1 VRPRIDLA
9 ATDWQETAQ
18 MTRTDHTTLHL
29 GYFSRS
35 VVSAVARHRG
45 LYAEAGLTV
54 TETPVESS
62 PGQFRSL
69 LAGEFDLVL
78 TSPDNVAAYRLS
90 AANPLNQQADVRILL
105 GVDAGMGLTI
115 VASDAIS
122 SIGELRGRTVAVDV
136 PQSGFALV
144 FLAMLATAGLQPERD
159 FTLVSLGS
167 TPRRKVALTEG
178 RCDATMLNAGHD
190 IAAEL
195 EGCRRLAS
203 VTDAYFPYLGTVLAS
218 TGSWLEQHEEVA
230 ARFAAV
236 WLRAVEVI
244 LDPAEREFIE
254 PLTASVLGV
263 PDAGAA
269 RAYDVLT
276 SERDGLIPDG
286 RVSDDALATVLGL
299 RSQSV
304 STAKAAGLVDS
315 RLLPG
320 AS

>member
-1 VRPRIDLA
+1 
-9 ATDWQETAQ
+9 
-18 MTRTDHTTLHL
+18 MTRTDHAQLHL

-54 TETPVESS
+54 TESPVESS
-62 PGQFRSL
+62 PGQFSSL

-90 AANPLNQQADVRILL
+90 TANPLKAQADVRILL
-105 GVDAGMGLTI
+105 GVDAGIGLTI
-115 VASDAIS
+115 IANDAIG

-159 FTLVSLGS
+159 FTLISLGS

-203 VTDAYFPYLGTVLAS
+203 VTDTYFPYLGTVLAS
-218 TGSWLEQHEEVA
+218 TGDWLEQHEEAA
-230 ARFAAV
+230 ARFAGVWQHAV
-236 WLRAVEVI
+236 DLI
-244 LDPAEREFIE
+244 LDPAERGFVE

-263 PDAGAA
+263 PDAAAA
-269 RAYDVLT
+269 RVYDVLT

-286 RVSDDALATVLGL
+286 RVSDAALATVLGL

-304 STAKAAGLVDS
+304 GDARAAGLVDS
-315 RLLPG
+315 RLLPDAG
-320 AS
+320 

>member
-1 VRPRIDLA
+1 V
-9 ATDWQETAQ
+9 TDIEPAS
-18 MTRTDHTTLHL
+18 LHL

-35 VVSAVARHRG
+35 VVSAVARERA
-45 LYAEAGLTV
+45 LYAEQGLSV
-54 TETPVESS
+54 TEAPVESS

-90 AANPLNQQADVRILL
+90 DNNPLKLASDVRILL

-115 VASDAIS
+115 VASPEIS
-122 SIGELRGRTVAVDV
+122 SLAELRGRTVAVDV

-144 FLAMLATAGLQPERD
+144 LLAMLAAAGLEPERD

-167 TPRRKVALTEG
+167 TPTRKVALLEG

-195 EGCRRLAS
+195 EGCHRLAR
-203 VTDAYFPYLGTVLAS
+203 VTDEHHPYLGTVLAS
-218 TGSWLEQHEEVA
+218 TGPWREQHA
-230 ARFAAV
+230 DIARRFTTAWLSAV
-236 WLRAVEVI
+236 DVI
-244 LDPAEREFIE
+244 LDPAERSFVE
-254 PLTASVLGV
+254 PLTAEVLGV
-263 PDAGAA
+263 PAAGAA
-269 RAYDVLT
+269 EAYRVLT

-286 RVSDDALATVLGL
+286 TVSDDALGTVLGL

-304 STAKAAGLVDS
+304 STAKAAGLVDV
-315 RLLPG
+315 RLLP
-320 AS
+320 AAQ

>member
-1 VRPRIDLA
+1 
-9 ATDWQETAQ
+9 
-18 MTRTDHTTLHL
+18 MTRTDQTQLRI

-45 LYAEAGLTV
+45 LYADAGLIV
-54 TETPVESS
+54 TESPVESS
-62 PGQFRSL
+62 PDQFRSL

-90 AANPLNQQADVRILL
+90 AANPLKQQADVRILL

-115 VASDAIS
+115 VTNHTITSVDQ
-122 SIGELRGRTVAVDV
+122 LRGRTVAVDV

-144 FLAMLATAGLQPERD
+144 LLAMLAAAGLQPDRD

-167 TPRRKVALTEG
+167 TPRRKVALTDG

-190 IAAEL
+190 IAAEV
-195 EGCRRLAS
+195 EGCRRLGS
-203 VTDAYFPYLGTVLAS
+203 VTDTYFPYLGTVLAS
-218 TGSWLEQHEEVA
+218 TGEWLEHHEEVA

-236 WLRAVEVI
+236 WQQAVDLI

-254 PLTASVLGV
+254 PLAASVLGV
-263 PDAGAA
+263 PDGCAA

-286 RVSDDALATVLGL
+286 RVSDEALATVLGL
-299 RSQSV
+299 RAQSV
-304 STAKAAGLVDS
+304 GDAKAAGLVDS